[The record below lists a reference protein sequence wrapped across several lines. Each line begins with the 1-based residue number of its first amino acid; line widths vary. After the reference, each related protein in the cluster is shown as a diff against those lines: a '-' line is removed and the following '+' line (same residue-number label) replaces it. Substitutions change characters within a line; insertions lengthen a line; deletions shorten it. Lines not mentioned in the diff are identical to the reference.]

1 MSSDMAKGGCIG
13 DDDST
18 GERPQPKKTKQ
29 KKKNKERPNVEGRSL
44 KRSKSSSTRVMAN
57 SKEGHD
63 YDHDGLQLERGICSY
78 GVQPLG
84 NLLFSA
90 CTHNI
95 RDSGL
100 GSLRVLGDETLCEI
114 LGLLQGMDLATLSLV
129 SKAFYVFSHQ
139 DFLWRNLV
147 LEKYGGDF
155 RFTMD
160 WRCTYVRAASSLGRL
175 AEPRLQ
181 VTGFFSD
188 YLFQSWLCSS
198 LRMKDEWLTV
208 DNIDRRANLSLEDFV
223 SSYEEPNRP
232 VIITD
237 ALSKWPAL
245 TKWNKEFLVKA
256 AGDSK
261 LAVGPVDMTM
271 DDYFAYSESVCEERP
286 LYLFDP
292 QFAEKIPMLSE
303 DYVVPVYFQED
314 LFSILG
320 KDRPNFRWLIIG
332 PARSGSSFHIDP
344 NSTSAWNAVV
354 RGAKK
359 WVLFP
364 PDVNP
369 PGVHPSPDGA
379 EVAAPV
385 SIMEWFMNFYEQ
397 TKKGKKKPVECICRA
412 GELMFIPN
420 GWWHLVV
427 NLEDSVAI
435 TQNYASRSNLLNVLE
450 FLKLPNS
457 AQLVSGTRD
466 RVNLYNNFKSMYDK
480 LFPGTI
486 EELKRKA
493 AEKAKQSKSVAFW
506 DTIMDAKVGGFK
518 FGF

>member
-1 MSSDMAKGGCIG
+1 MEKWVANGNG
-13 DDDST
+13 ST
-18 GERPQPKKTKQ
+18 GEGHRKKKTKKK
-29 KKKNKERPNVEGRSL
+29 KKKNKQTPNIDNCSL
-44 KRSKSSSTRVMAN
+44 KRRKTSSAEAMVSSKARH
-57 SKEGHD
+57 ED
-63 YDHDGLQLERGICSY
+63 DHEGLQLERGLCNY

-90 CTHNI
+90 IAHNI
-95 RDSGL
+95 RDPGL

-114 LGLLQGMDLATLSLV
+114 LGFLQAMDLVTLSLV

-147 LEKYGGDF
+147 LDKFGGDF
-155 RFTMD
+155 RFKVD
-160 WRCTYVRAASSLGRL
+160 WRCTYATAMSPLSLSP
-175 AEPRLQ
+175 EPHLQ

-198 LRMKDEWLTV
+198 LTMKEEWLLV
-208 DNIDRRANLSLEDFV
+208 DNIDRRTNLSVQEFIN
-223 SSYEEPNRP
+223 SYEEPNKP

-237 ALSKWPAL
+237 ALLNWPAL
-245 TKWNKEFLVKA
+245 TKWNKEYLVKA

-261 LAVGPVDMTM
+261 LAVGPVEMTM
-271 DDYFAYSESVCEERP
+271 NDYFSYSEAFCEERP

-292 QFAEKIPMLSE
+292 QFSEKMPVLSD
-303 DYVVPVYFQED
+303 DYVVPIYFRED

-320 KDRPNFRWLIIG
+320 KDRPDFRWLIIG
-332 PARSGSSFHIDP
+332 PARSGSSFHVDP
-344 NSTSAWNAVV
+344 NSTSAWNAVI

-359 WVLFP
+359 WILFP

-369 PGVHPSPDGA
+369 PGVHPSPDGV
-379 EVAAPV
+379 EVASPV

-397 TKKGKKKPVECICRA
+397 TKQWKKKPVECICRA
-412 GELMFIPN
+412 GEVMFIPN
-420 GWWHLVV
+420 GWWHLVI

-435 TQNYASRSNLLNVLE
+435 TQNYVSRSNLLSVLE
-450 FLKLPNS
+450 FLKRPNS

-466 RVNLYNNFKSMYDK
+466 RVNLYDKFKSMYDR
-480 LFPGTI
+480 LFPGSI
-486 EELKRKA
+486 EELERKA
-493 AEKAKQSKSVAFW
+493 AEKAKQSRSVSFW
-506 DTIMDAKVGGFK
+506 ETITDAKVGGFK